1 MRNLCAAFCDLACK
15 RSVEYFASGSR
26 CFVLSSAPSYRPEFS
41 GVNQRGTQK
50 NKSAMVEATMVY
62 LQLFRR
68 WAWQPLS
75 ACAAIGAT
83 LLISLSQAA
92 QAQTGTDV
100 QSDPMEM
107 GGRNMIHGTVHYPG
121 GQRPGQRLRVTLRG
135 VNRPERFTLTNDSG
149 AFDFNGLRGGSYTI
163 TVAAGQGYESASETV
178 EILEAT
184 SGRKSG
190 ATTQIINV
198 RIELQAKPAAPQSLD
213 TVAVIPEE
221 ALAFYKQAIST
232 AGLGDRKHA
241 IELLER
247 AVGICPNFWTAWNEL
262 GVQHLRLTQTAR
274 ALDALRTAVKI
285 EPQAFEPRLNTGIAL
300 LQMKDYAHAAMELQ
314 RALEMKNDSAPAHLH
329 MGHALV
335 GLNRFAEAERQL
347 SEAIKLGGDATV
359 EAHRWLAA
367 VYIEQHRESRAA
379 EELEK
384 YLTLAPATR
393 DAGRIR
399 DIIRQLRNPL
409 AKN

>member
-1 MRNLCAAFCDLACK
+1 
-15 RSVEYFASGSR
+15 
-26 CFVLSSAPSYRPEFS
+26 
-41 GVNQRGTQK
+41 
-50 NKSAMVEATMVY
+50 MVY

-68 WAWQPLS
+68 WAWRPLS
-75 ACAAIGAT
+75 ARAAAIGAT

-92 QAQTGTDV
+92 QAQTGTDI
-100 QSDPMEM
+100 QSDPMER
-107 GGRNMIHGTVHYPG
+107 GGRTMIHGTVYYPG
-121 GQRPGQRLRVTLRG
+121 GRLPDQRLRVTLRG
-135 VNRPERFTLTNDSG
+135 VNLPGKFTLTNDSG
-149 AFDFNGLRGGSYTI
+149 AFDFTGLRGGSYTI
-163 TVAAGQGYESASETV
+163 TVEAGKDYEATSETV
-178 EILEAT
+178 DLLET
-184 SGRKSG
+184 EGTLGSG
-190 ATTQIINV
+190 ALAQTVNV
-198 RIELQAKPAAPQSLD
+198 RIELRAKPAAPQALG
-213 TVAVIPEE
+213 TVAVISEE
-221 ALAFYKQAIST
+221 ALALYKQAIST
-232 AGLGDRKHA
+232 AALGDRKHA

-247 AVGICPNFWTAWNEL
+247 AVVICPNFWTAWNEL

-274 ALDALRTAVKI
+274 ALEALRTAVKI

-300 LQMKDYAHAAMELQ
+300 LQMKDYAHATMELQ
-314 RALEMKNDSAPAHLH
+314 RALEIKNDSAPAHLH

-347 SEAIKLGGDATV
+347 SEAIKLGGDAIV

-367 VYIEQHRESRAA
+367 VYIEQHREARAA